1 MTWLI
6 QTDIEGSILRLG
18 DLLEAATDA
27 LAAASEAA
35 ANAEVDYR
43 AQYAEVYLN
52 NDGPEHL
59 RSQMATRQCRD
70 LMRQRFLTAAR
81 RDSLQEKCRQL
92 RAQLDAVRTVSA
104 NVRSA
109 GG

>member
-1 MTWLI
+1 MAWLI
-6 QTDIEGSILRLG
+6 QTDIEGSIQRLG
-18 DLLEAATDA
+18 DLLESATED

-35 ANAEVDYR
+35 AHAEVDYR
-43 AQYAEVYLN
+43 QEFAEVYLM

-59 RSQMATRQCRD
+59 RSQMATRQCRE
-70 LMRQRFLTAAR
+70 LLRARYLSAAK
-81 RDSLQEKCRQL
+81 RDSLQEKCRML

-104 NVRSA
+104 NVRSS